1 MKYVF
6 YVLLALSILSV
17 IFNITKLNFDSLLQ
31 GDSQVAVISI
41 VAGLCVSALSAIMLV
56 SFKIKESQNL

>member
-6 YVLLALSILSV
+6 YVLLVLSILSV
-17 IFNITKLNFDSLLQ
+17 IFNITKLNFDSILQ
-31 GDSQVAVISI
+31 GDSQVAAISI
-41 VAGLCVSALSAIMLV
+41 VAGLCVSVLSAIMLV

>member
-6 YVLLALSILSV
+6 YILLVLAVLSIV
-17 IFNITKLNFDSLLQ
+17 FNLTELNLNAPLQ

-41 VAGLCVSALSAIMLV
+41 VAGLCVGVLMIIMLV
-56 SFKIKESQNL
+56 SLKIKERQDA